1 LDDENKQDAN
11 HDDGGPLVH
20 VVSLSHV
27 YRCATKLVALW
38 KEKAYAAAARPEAL
52 ILEIVAPQMDEAVAI
67 VRPEALV
74 GQGEV
79 LYAELRIPSRAWI
92 FYLTE
97 VRHSEI
103 VGHFEPI

>member
-1 LDDENKQDAN
+1 
-11 HDDGGPLVH
+11 
-20 VVSLSHV
+20 
-27 YRCATKLVALW
+27 LW

-52 ILEIVAPQMDEAVAI
+52 IVEIVAPQMDEAVAI

-103 VGHFEPI
+103 VGHFDGSTSRNEWTPLMGNSLGLV